1 LREDFAE
8 ELIIWR
14 PVMEGL
20 VSLADVKTGLID
32 IVDLTKLNSLMDMK
46 AAYEQKSMED
56 AQRK

>member
-1 LREDFAE
+1 
-8 ELIIWR
+8 
-14 PVMEGL
+14 MEGL

-32 IVDLTKLNSLMDMK
+32 IIDLTKLNSLMDMK